1 MPGDFK
7 IEKIYNQYIDDLLS
21 YGIGLGFH
29 RELIK
34 DAIQDIFYKLYFKRN
49 ELKGVNNT
57 KYYLFQMLKNRLFDL
72 SKNTI
77 ITDEIDIYKNLFTIK
92 VTTLDQMIVKEDQI
106 EIHNKVEKLLDMLT
120 GRQREA
126 IYLRFIQEMSYDE
139 IASLLDM
146 TPQATRNLVFRAI
159 ERIRQ
164 KEDLFIVLLLYSD
177 YLLN

>member
-1 MPGDFK
+1 
-7 IEKIYNQYIDDLLS
+7 
-21 YGIGLGFH
+21 
-29 RELIK
+29 
-34 DAIQDIFYKLYFKRN
+34 
-49 ELKGVNNT
+49 
-57 KYYLFQMLKNRLFDL
+57 MLKNRLFDL

>member
-29 RELIK
+29 RELIN
-34 DAIQDIFYKLYFKRN
+34 IFYKLYFKRN

-77 ITDEIDIYKNLFTIK
+77 ITDEIDTYKNLFTIK

>member
-1 MPGDFK
+1 
-7 IEKIYNQYIDDLLS
+7 
-21 YGIGLGFH
+21 
-29 RELIK
+29 
-34 DAIQDIFYKLYFKRN
+34 
-49 ELKGVNNT
+49 
-57 KYYLFQMLKNRLFDL
+57 MLKNRLFDL

-164 KEDLFIVLLLYSD
+164 KEDLFIVLLLLYSD
-177 YLLN
+177 YLTKLTRPKIKFYKK

>member
-57 KYYLFQMLKNRLFDL
+57 KYDLFQMLKNRLFDL

-77 ITDEIDIYKNLFTIK
+77 ITDEIDTYKNLFTIK

>member
-1 MPGDFK
+1 
-7 IEKIYNQYIDDLLS
+7 
-21 YGIGLGFH
+21 
-29 RELIK
+29 
-34 DAIQDIFYKLYFKRN
+34 
-49 ELKGVNNT
+49 
-57 KYYLFQMLKNRLFDL
+57 MLKNRLFDL

-159 ERIRQ
+159 ERIIYTLMIKYAKNISKLQTCRFL
-164 KEDLFIVLLLYSD
+164 KRRTIH
-177 YLLN
+177 